1 MAIGC
6 EQKETWGQRKKRDVG
21 DMDYMVIDRMEFGYA
36 TVMDGII
43 FLLAPKI
50 NMEAI

>member
-1 MAIGC
+1 VNRKKFSRGS
-6 EQKETWGQRKKRDVG
+6 KERKRDVG
-21 DMDYMVIDRMEFGYA
+21 DMDYMVIGRMEFGYA
-36 TVMDGII
+36 TVMDRII

>member
-1 MAIGC
+1 VNRKKRGS
-6 EQKETWGQRKKRDVG
+6 KERKRDVG

-36 TVMDGII
+36 TVMDRII